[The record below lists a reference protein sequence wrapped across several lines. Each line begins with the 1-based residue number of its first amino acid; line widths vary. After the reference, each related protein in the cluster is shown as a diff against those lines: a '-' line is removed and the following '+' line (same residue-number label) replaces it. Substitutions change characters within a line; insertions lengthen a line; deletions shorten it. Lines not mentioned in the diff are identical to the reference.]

1 MLNNFLVYGPEN
13 HAMESVLRMQSVT
26 RWHMLETSGNQS
38 LSAHSANVALL
49 AMLIAST
56 APAFYFDPSSDVATA
71 ALTHDIAEVFTGDIP
86 SHMKTHLSGLE
97 EVEKAVTHPIFVVP
111 VSPNTQA
118 LIKLCDMAD
127 AIRFIWKN
135 ATDATGEA
143 VYESIYEQMIDK
155 LAEYSQSL
163 KWPQHLSDHVLE
175 NLEKYCHECCRA

>member
-1 MLNNFLVYGPEN
+1 MLNSFLVYGPEN

-26 RWHMLETSGNQS
+26 RWHMMETSGNQS
-38 LSAHSANVALL
+38 LAAHTTNVALL

-56 APAFYFDPSSDVATA
+56 APVFYFDPSSDVAAA
-71 ALTHDIAEVFTGDIP
+71 ALVHDIAEVFTGDIP
-86 SHMKTHLSGLE
+86 SHMKAHLTGLE
-97 EVEKAVTHPIFVVP
+97 EVEKAVTHPVFIVP
-111 VSPNTQA
+111 VNPSTQA

-127 AIRFIWKN
+127 AVRYIYKH

-155 LAEYSQSL
+155 LAGYAQKL
-163 KWPQHLSDHVLE
+163 GWPLHLTDHVRE